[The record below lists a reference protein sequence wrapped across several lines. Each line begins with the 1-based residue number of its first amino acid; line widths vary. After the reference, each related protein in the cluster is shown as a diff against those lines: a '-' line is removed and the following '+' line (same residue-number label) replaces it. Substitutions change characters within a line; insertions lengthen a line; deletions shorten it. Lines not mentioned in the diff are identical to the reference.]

1 MSNKTYDTLKNLCLI
16 VIPFLAFISTLCEIW
31 EVPYTEQITASL
43 VAVETFLGAVVK
55 ISNVNY
61 TKKKEEELAETR
73 RLNGQDDIQ

>member
-43 VAVETFLGAVVK
+43 VAVETFLGAFVK

-61 TKKKEEELAETR
+61 TKKKEEELDEAR
-73 RLNGQDDIQ
+73 RLNAQD

>member
-43 VAVETFLGAVVK
+43 VAVETFLGAFVK

-61 TKKKEEELAETR
+61 TKKKEELAETR